1 MKAESINIR
10 AKIRE
15 VRDFPRKGTNFK
27 DITPALEDREIFSYI
42 IDSLAREFSGKKIDK
57 IVGIDARGFLLAS
70 ALAYRLKT
78 GLAIARKKGKLP
90 AKTIV
95 CEYELEYGKD
105 TLEIRQGAVRPRE
118 KVLIVDD
125 VLATGGTAAAAAA
138 RLVEKSKGKIVGLAF
153 LINLS
158 FLKGAEKLKKY
169 SVVSLIAY

>member
-1 MKAESINIR
+1 MKAKSINIR

-15 VRDFPRKGTNFK
+15 VRDFPQKGTNFK
-27 DITPALEDREIFSYI
+27 DIAPALEDRKTFSYI

-105 TLEIRQGAVRPRE
+105 TLEIRQGAVKPRE

-125 VLATGGTAAAAAA
+125 VLATGGTAAAAV

-153 LINLS
+153 LIDLS